1 MLHFLDD
8 IFGFPHPDE
17 ARSDGLLAVGGDLS
31 TARLMLAY
39 RSGIFP
45 WFSDGDPIL
54 WWSPDPRMVLFPSE
68 FKRSKSLRK
77 SIRTKGFTITQN
89 TQFEEVMRA
98 CASAPRPDQLGTW
111 ITEEMIQAYL
121 QLNQLGHARSVE
133 VWLEDELVGGLYGID
148 LPEYKVFC
156 GESMFSKVSDASK
169 VCFSFLVD
177 QLSTENYKLIDC
189 QMYTDH
195 LASLGAKEIAR
206 KDFLDYLK
214 PA

>member
-31 TARLMLAY
+31 TARLLLAY

-77 SIRTKGFTITQN
+77 SIRTKGFKITQN
-89 TQFEEVMRA
+89 TQFEKVIRA
-98 CASAPRPDQLGTW
+98 CAAAPRPDQLGTW

-121 QLNQLGHARSVE
+121 QLNQLGHAKSVE
-133 VWLEDELVGGLYGID
+133 VWLDDELVGGLYGID
-148 LPEYKVFC
+148 LP
-156 GESMFSKVSDASK
+156 
-169 VCFSFLVD
+169 
-177 QLSTENYKLIDC
+177 
-189 QMYTDH
+189 
-195 LASLGAKEIAR
+195 
-206 KDFLDYLK
+206 
-214 PA
+214 